1 MPERGYAQTD
11 CRKAVY
17 VVATEKRMELV
28 TPKRLILATLTLLV
42 VFLVGNS
49 LLGSLGKPQITNR
62 LELYQ
67 TNLIL
72 SAAGVSNAAPETEV
86 QAQLREAVL
95 GKEPLK
101 TAQEEYQEVR
111 ESVQTELNG
120 LQERVTGSTATETA
134 TAVTPTSELFTLIE
148 QQRKLL
154 AQLDLQIGLLQAEQ
168 GDVKAAQKTWEQ
180 LGDRL
185 RSSTSSREVEI
196 ARTAQTL
203 QGLWNEPP
211 RIEDSA
217 AVEIETTLE
226 GWFRAVS
233 LERLYQV
240 QQNSTALTALEKEQ
254 EAIAQNTLLKLAVIG
269 VLPGIA
275 AVTGIGLFIFLVI
288 QRLTRG
294 KEAIFSLQGTTWETP
309 WNWETIWQVLIVG
322 FFFMGQIVV
331 PLVLSLLH
339 LTFTGVGSSRVRA
352 VYTLVYYITMASSA
366 LLVLFFSIRSHRPLP
381 DNWFRYRLQSNWP
394 LWGIGGYLV
403 ALPLMLGVSLVN
415 QQFWQGQG
423 GSNPLLQIVLEE
435 NDPLALGMFL
445 FTAAIAAPIFE
456 ETLFRG
462 FLLPS
467 LTRYLP
473 TGGAIAL
480 SSLIFAVAHLSFSEV
495 LPLTALGAVLGFV
508 YVRSQNLLA
517 PILLHCLWNSITM
530 IGLFILGSGTASS

>member
-1 MPERGYAQTD
+1 
-11 CRKAVY
+11 
-17 VVATEKRMELV
+17 MELV

-42 VFLVGNS
+42 AFLVGNS

-72 SAAGVSNAAPETEV
+72 SAAGVSNAAPETGV

-120 LQERVTGSTATETA
+120 LQERTQGSTPTEVATT
-134 TAVTPTSELFTLIE
+134 VTPASELFTLIE

-168 GDVKAAQKTWEQ
+168 GDIQAAQKTWEQ

-185 RSSTSSREVEI
+185 RSSPSSREAAI

-203 QGLWNEPP
+203 QALWNEPP
-211 RIEDSA
+211 RIEDNA
-217 AVEIETTLE
+217 AAEIETTLE

-240 QQNSTALTALEKEQ
+240 QQNPTALTALEAEQ

-294 KEAIFSLQGTTWETP
+294 KEAVFSLQGTAWETP

-331 PLVLSLLH
+331 PLLLSLLH
-339 LTFTGVGSSRVRA
+339 LTSTGVGSSRVRA
-352 VYTLVYYITMASSA
+352 IYTLVYYITMASSA

-381 DNWFRYRLQSNWP
+381 NNWFRYRLQSNWL

-445 FTAAIAAPIFE
+445 FTAAIAALIFE

-473 TGGAIAL
+473 MGGAIAL

-530 IGLFILGSGTASS
+530 VGLFILGSGTASS